1 MPTLTQFLMVVGL
14 IAAVAVGSL
23 YVLAT
28 FFEPQPSEVTKP
40 VYGVKVRK
48 S

>member
-1 MPTLTQFLMVVGL
+1 MPTITRFLTTLGL
-14 IAAVAVGSL
+14 IAALVLGSL

-28 FFEPQPSEVTKP
+28 FFEPQPNEVTKP

-48 S
+48 P